1 MYEKYL
7 VENLTDWL
15 AQTFGTTEE
24 PSEEPSSVDSGR

>member
-24 PSEEPSSVDSGR
+24 PSSVDSGR